1 LLILAVNVTEVFE
14 QILLADELILMLGV
28 TLFETV
34 INNEFELTV
43 AGLAQLAFEL
53 RSKLIIS
60 LLTKLEAT

>member
-1 LLILAVNVTEVFE
+1 MLILAVNVTEVFE

>member
-34 INNEFELTV
+34 INNEFELTA

>member
-43 AGLAQLAFEL
+43 AGLAQLAFVL